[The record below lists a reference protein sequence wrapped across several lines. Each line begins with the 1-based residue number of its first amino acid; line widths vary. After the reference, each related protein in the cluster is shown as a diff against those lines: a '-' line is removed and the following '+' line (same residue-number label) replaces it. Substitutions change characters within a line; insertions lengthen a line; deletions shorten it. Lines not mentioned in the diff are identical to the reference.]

1 MDRHTRFV
9 ERRVIGANQ
18 AQSHQSPRTNAT
30 HQHTGWRLWFVSH
43 SSCRKAEA
51 YTCVPIEGG
60 DGPYDGP
67 HQSPNRVAK
76 LAPDPVV
83 IRRLLLSRVVFE
95 RARRTT
101 KPTTLRRHG
110 DDARALDA
118 IALAS
123 HLFHCGATRRC
134 RNSSGGGEAAQ

>member
-1 MDRHTRFV
+1 M
-9 ERRVIGANQ
+9 
-18 AQSHQSPRTNAT
+18 
-30 HQHTGWRLWFVSH
+30 WFVSH

-95 RARRTT
+95 RARRTVRPFRARLDLDFGT
-101 KPTTLRRHG
+101 FTDETNNPTTTWR
-110 DDARALDA
+110 
-118 IALAS
+118 
-123 HLFHCGATRRC
+123 
-134 RNSSGGGEAAQ
+134 